1 MPIVQQGS
9 LNTTGLVVPD
19 LYVQIVPPQNLV
31 LNGVPTNLVGV
42 VGTASWGPVNQ
53 PVIAATMADYAQNFG
68 PIVARKYDMGTSV
81 ATAIQQGA
89 TAFRCVRVTDGT
101 DVAAS
106 YAQGAVN
113 DSFVAMF
120 TALYT
125 GSLGNNIT
133 LTLSPTAAAA
143 TWQLVIS
150 LPGLV
155 PEVYTN
161 IAAPSPAAFW
171 QNLVNAVNQGTG
183 ALRGPSQLVVAT
195 LGTATAG
202 TPAAFGPQALAGG
215 SDGAAGVTAAS
226 LVGQDSIPRTGM
238 YALRS
243 QGCSVGVLVD
253 SDDSTQWSTQAAFG
267 LSEGVYMILTGPQG
281 QTINDAVS
289 LKQSA
294 GLDSYAA
301 KLMFGD
307 WVYWY
312 DQANAVT
319 RLVSPQG
326 FVAGR
331 LANLSP
337 EQSSLNKQLYSVVGT
352 QWSGAPNS
360 GQVSTYSDAELQ
372 VLFQS
377 GIDVIANPQ
386 PGGAYWGVRC
396 GHNTSSNAAI
406 HGDNYTRLTN
416 YIAATLAAGM
426 GQFVGQV
433 INSTLFQQI
442 RSTQLSFLQNLYGQG
457 VLGSIDGSLPFSVIC
472 DSSNNP
478 QSMTNLGFV
487 QSNAQ
492 VQFQSINEMFI
503 VNVEGGQ
510 TVIVQRQTLP
520 GGLPSGQ

>member
-1 MPIVQQGS
+1 
-9 LNTTGLVVPD
+9 
-19 LYVQIVPPQNLV
+19 
-31 LNGVPTNLVGV
+31 
-42 VGTASWGPVNQ
+42 
-53 PVIAATMADYAQNFG
+53 MADYAQNFG

-81 ATAIQQGA
+81 ATAVQQGA
-89 TAFRCVRVTDGT
+89 SAFRCVRVTDGT

-106 YAQGAVN
+106 SAQGVAN
-113 DSFVAMF
+113 DTFVAMF

-125 GSLGNNIT
+125 GSLGNSIT
-133 LTLSPTAAAA
+133 LTLSPGAASA
-143 TWQLVIS
+143 TWQLVVS

-161 IAAPSPAAFW
+161 IAAPSAAAFW
-171 QNLVNAVNQGTG
+171 QNLVNAINQGTG
-183 ALRGPSQLVVAT
+183 ALRGPSQLIVAT
-195 LGTATAG
+195 LGTATPG
-202 TPAAFGPQALAGG
+202 TPAAFGPQSLAGG

-226 LVGQDSIPRTGM
+226 LVGQDSLPRSGM

-243 QGCSVGVLVD
+243 QGCGIGVLVD

-281 QTINDAVS
+281 QTITGAVS
-289 LKQSA
+289 LMQSA
-294 GLDSYAA
+294 GLDSYSA

-307 WVYWY
+307 WIYWY

-352 QWSGAPNS
+352 QWSGPPNS

-377 GIDVIANPQ
+377 GIDVISNPQ

-396 GHNTSSNAAI
+396 GHNTSSNPAI

-416 YIAATLAAGM
+416 YIAATLSAGM

-433 INSTLFQQI
+433 INSSLFQQI

-457 VLGSIDGSLPFSVIC
+457 VLGSTDGSLPFSVIC
-472 DSSNNP
+472 DTSNNP
-478 QSMTNLGFV
+478 QSMTSLGFV

-520 GGLPSGQ
+520 GGIPSGQ